1 MLFCLS
7 CVSRAG
13 RASFLEEGDMRKEL
27 ELIKLMNERG
37 QICTE
42 TIEKS
47 KDSLLQFLARRE
59 LEIITEYTRILDA
72 LEENKQRKE
81 EAESR
86 VKTKEEVIESLEKES
101 SELNDRLHRLSGFLV
116 REDETVKIRKGHLSL
131 MDLQRISMIL
141 YSKVL
146 DLRIEDLK
154 R

>member
-1 MLFCLS
+1 M
-7 CVSRAG
+7 
-13 RASFLEEGDMRKEL
+13 
-27 ELIKLMNERG
+27 MNERG

-47 KDSLLQFLARRE
+47 KDSLLQILARRE

-72 LEENKQRKE
+72 LEKNNQRKE

-101 SELNDRLHRLSGFLV
+101 SELNDRLHRLVGFLV
-116 REDETVKIRKGHLSL
+116 RKDKTEKVENGHLSL
-131 MDLQRISMIL
+131 MELQRMSMIL

-146 DLRIEDLK
+146 ELRIEDLK